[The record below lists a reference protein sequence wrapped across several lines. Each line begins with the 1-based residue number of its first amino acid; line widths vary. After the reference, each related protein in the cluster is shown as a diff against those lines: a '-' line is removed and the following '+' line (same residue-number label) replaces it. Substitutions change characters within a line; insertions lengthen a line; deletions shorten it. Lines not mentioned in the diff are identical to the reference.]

1 MISPKSKVNLK
12 ITSFIVTIIIIALA
26 GAIAILTIAKLADT
40 SDVNIEAQLI
50 KMTNEINKKCP
61 LMMDSEIRLD
71 NAGAYRKNIYYY
83 CTFVNYSIGEVD
95 VKYLIYKLKPALLN
109 DIKTKPDMKFLRDHK
124 VNFIY
129 NYRDKSGIHIVSF
142 KFTPKDYL
150 LLK

>member
-1 MISPKSKVNLK
+1 MISPKTKIYLK

-26 GAIAILTIAKLADT
+26 GAIGILTISKFSDT

-61 LMMDSEIRLD
+61 FMMNSDTRLD
-71 NAGAYRKNIYYY
+71 NTGAYRKNVYYY
-83 CTFVNYSIGEVD
+83 CTFINYSISDVD

-109 DIKTKPDMKFLRDHK
+109 DIKTNPDMKFLRDHK
-124 VNFIY
+124 VNIIY

-142 KFTPKDYL
+142 KFTPQDYL
-150 LLK
+150 

>member
-83 CTFVNYSIGEVD
+83 CTFINCSISEVD

-124 VNFIY
+124 VNIIY